1 MPGTLDVRSIVEP
14 SWGIWIKCEGNTVV
28 VCLHSSASAW
38 RADSKW
44 GKEKKTGVRHLESL
58 ERFPLPHSLM
68 AEAPVRGA
76 QSQRGGRQI
85 KAGII
90 VEVGER

>member
-1 MPGTLDVRSIVEP
+1 MCVALWSRPGEYGLNVREILLLCVYTP
-14 SWGIWIKCEGNTVV
+14 ARQLGVLIPNG
-28 VCLHSSASAW
+28 
-38 RADSKW
+38 
-44 GKEKKTGVRHLESL
+44 GKKKKTGVRHLESL

-85 KAGII
+85 KAGIT